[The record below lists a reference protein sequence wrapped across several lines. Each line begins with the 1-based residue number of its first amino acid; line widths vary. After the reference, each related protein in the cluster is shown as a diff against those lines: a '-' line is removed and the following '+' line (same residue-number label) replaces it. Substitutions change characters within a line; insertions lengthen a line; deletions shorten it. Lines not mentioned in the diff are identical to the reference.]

1 MDRMSLFE
9 NDELVGVGHGELV
22 LVGLGLWDNG
32 GISLSGVEA
41 ASAADEVYA
50 ELYTS
55 LMPDLDIM
63 SLQRTLGKRISV
75 LSRRDLEDD
84 ADEKILK
91 LAQNKRVVLLVP
103 GDPLAATTHI
113 SLRLR
118 ASELKIK
125 TRIIHAASVFSA
137 AASLAG
143 LQHYK
148 FGKTVTIPIRQ
159 EGYMPLSPYDVLS
172 DNLSRGL
179 HTLFLL
185 DLDVEQ
191 SRFLSISQALNQ
203 LQEME
208 HARGMKVITEN
219 RLAIGLARIGSL
231 EPIVRCNRIKDLV
244 GVDFGVPPHSLI
256 VPGRLHFME
265 ANVLVKLHGAPS
277 SILSTDAEDTLCQDF

>member
-1 MDRMSLFE
+1 
-9 NDELVGVGHGELV
+9 
-22 LVGLGLWDNG
+22 
-32 GISLSGVEA
+32 VEA
-41 ASAADEVYA
+41 ASTADEVYA

-55 LMPDLDIM
+55 LMPGLDII

-75 LSRRDLEDD
+75 LTRRDLEDD
-84 ADEKILK
+84 ADQKILK
-91 LAQNKRVVLLVP
+91 AAQDKRVVLLVP

-125 TRIIHAASVFSA
+125 TRIVHAASVFSA

-148 FGKTVTIPIRQ
+148 FGKTVTIPIRR

-191 SRFLSISQALNQ
+191 RRFLSIGQALD
-203 LQEME
+203 LLLEME
-208 HARGMKVITEN
+208 HARGMRVVTEN

-231 EPIVRCNRIKDLV
+231 EPIVRCNWIKDLV
-244 GVDFGVPPHSLI
+244 GMDFGLPPHSLI

-265 ANVLVKLHGAPS
+265 ANVLVKLHGAPT
-277 SILSTDAEDTLCQDF
+277 SILSTDAEDTSCQDF